1 MGKLYIITILF
12 CVAFRLNDALETERY
27 TTFVDVDSTV
37 YVQSLCLIAESTQI
51 KMQCPSSERIKII
64 RTIYGYNP
72 AYEFKTSANLDTCV
86 VDALDCNFDKD
97 YSVDNECT
105 GKNTCI
111 ITIVKSQVMNESQLV
126 GQACTNYN
134 YLQINY
140 QCLPSN

>member
-1 MGKLYIITILF
+1 MGQLRILTLLF
-12 CVAFRLNDALETERY
+12 WISFGFSNALESERY

-51 KMQCPSSERIKII
+51 KMQCPSSERLKII

-72 AYEFKTSANLDTCV
+72 AYEFKTSASLDTCV
-86 VDALDCNFDKD
+86 VDAMDCNFDKD
-97 YSVDNECT
+97 YSVDSECT

-111 ITIVKSQVMNESQLV
+111 ITIVKSKVMNESLLV
-126 GQACTNYN
+126 GQACTKYN

-140 QCLPSN
+140 QCLPSI